1 MSGSIY
7 DIGYRGYDGPRLG
20 RRHAVAT
27 LVRHSTRSVFGLG
40 RGGRAMIMPVICLGA
55 PVLFA
60 LVLIVFKAFAAGI
73 PIGEV
78 PLIPGHD
85 AMFSNLSVFT
95 VLFVAAQAPE
105 LLGRDRR
112 YRVLTLYFSRALRR
126 TDYALAKLAAMTIGV
141 LAILVVPQLLLAA
154 GTVLLDPDI
163 GRALG
168 IEAADMAPILGSS
181 LVIAATTSALA
192 LAVASLTPR
201 RAFATAAI
209 FGVFIIPGIVAAIV
223 IALELGDPTQWI
235 VLLDIGSLLDGV
247 NAWFFGIPPSGE
259 VALGSDVP
267 AAFLALGA
275 VLVAAVATAALVW
288 RYRRI
293 EA

>member
-1 MSGSIY
+1 MSGNIY

-20 RRHAVAT
+20 RRHAAAT
-27 LVRHSTRSVFGLG
+27 LIRHSTRAVFGLG
-40 RGGRAMIMPVICLGA
+40 RGGRAMIMPVICLGG

-60 LVLIVFKAFAAGI
+60 LVLIVLKAFAARAPG
-73 PIGEV
+73 GDM
-78 PLIPGHD
+78 PLFPAHG
-85 AMFSNLSVFT
+85 AMYPNISVFT

-112 YRVLTLYFSRALRR
+112 YRVLVLYFSRALRR

-141 LAILVVPQLLLAA
+141 LAILLIPQLLLAA

-168 IEAADMAPILGSS
+168 AAVAEMPPILGSS

-192 LAVASLTPR
+192 MAVASLTPR

-223 IALELGDPTQWI
+223 IALELGDPSQWI

-247 NAWFFGIPPSGE
+247 NAWLFGIPPSGE
-259 VALGSDVP
+259 VARGSDVP
-267 AAFLALGA
+267 AAVLALGA
-275 VLVAAVATAALVW
+275 VALAVVATISLVW
-288 RYRRI
+288 RYQRI